1 LLIQLLKQG
10 EEVVI
15 TEVESHTNEIG
26 NKYIGSLTDALQ
38 QELLRL
44 KKQ

>member
-15 TEVESHTNEIG
+15 TEVIAHDEIG